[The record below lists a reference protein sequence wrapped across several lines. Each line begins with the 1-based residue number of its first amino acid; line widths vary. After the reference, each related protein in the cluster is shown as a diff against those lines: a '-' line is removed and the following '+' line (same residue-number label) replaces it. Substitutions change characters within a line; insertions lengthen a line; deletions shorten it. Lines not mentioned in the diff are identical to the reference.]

1 MEQTGIYNVLIAL
14 FIGVIVFLLI
24 VRFAFRLDSL
34 KKDIKYVNGLID
46 YFSDDKK
53 RVLNM
58 VDYFT
63 GKINKHEN
71 YNLVLE
77 NGKYASEQE
86 IINRKKYISKQF
98 NKSNIWQVV
107 LSFDKK
113 FIDENISWR
122 DLELKLAK
130 EILPMFFKK
139 IGFDDIKN
147 MSYQIALHSDTDNLH
162 YHF

>member
-1 MEQTGIYNVLIAL
+1 
-14 FIGVIVFLLI
+14 
-24 VRFAFRLDSL
+24 
-34 KKDIKYVNGLID
+34 
-46 YFSDDKK
+46 
-53 RVLNM
+53 M

-77 NGKYASEQE
+77 NGRYATEQE

-113 FIDENISWR
+113 FIDENISW
-122 DLELKLAK
+122 
-130 EILPMFFKK
+130 EI
-139 IGFDDIKN
+139 
-147 MSYQIALHSDTDNLH
+147 
-162 YHF
+162 